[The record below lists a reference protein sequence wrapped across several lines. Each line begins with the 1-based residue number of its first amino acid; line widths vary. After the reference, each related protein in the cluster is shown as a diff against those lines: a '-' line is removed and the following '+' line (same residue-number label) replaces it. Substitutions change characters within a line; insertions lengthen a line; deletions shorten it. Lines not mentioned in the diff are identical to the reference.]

1 MKTLTKIQIEKYADV
16 LIWALKTVRTNFKK
30 YDTILIRCDLFG
42 LALGEVLHKKLI
54 EQKYNVIFR
63 TLYTPVLEKDFYQ
76 YSDEY
81 QRKYVAAGEKEFYEN
96 LNGNIYINAPA
107 SLTNLKDV
115 DPKRIGEVAIS
126 RKFLRDITKK
136 REEQNLFGWTLCTF
150 PTEQLAK
157 QANLSID
164 EYSKQII
171 KACFLDDKD
180 PVRKWKEIY
189 KNSMEIKKWI
199 NSLNI
204 DTFRIESASMDL
216 EIKLGDKRRF
226 LGVSGHNIPSFEI
239 FTSPDYRYTKGIY
252 FSNLP
257 SYRSGNYVENIRI
270 EFKNGKAIKVSAKR
284 GEEFVRKILNT
295 DEGACRIGEFSLT
308 DIRFSKINRFMADTL
323 FDENHG
329 GKYGNCHIAVGDS
342 YTETYS
348 ADVSKLNEKEK
359 ENLGFNNSAIHW
371 DLVNTENKK
380 VTAKLRN
387 GNIITIYE
395 NGVFKN

>member
-157 QANLSID
+157 
-164 EYSKQII
+164 
-171 KACFLDDKD
+171 
-180 PVRKWKEIY
+180 
-189 KNSMEIKKWI
+189 
-199 NSLNI
+199 
-204 DTFRIESASMDL
+204 
-216 EIKLGDKRRF
+216 
-226 LGVSGHNIPSFEI
+226 
-239 FTSPDYRYTKGIY
+239 
-252 FSNLP
+252 
-257 SYRSGNYVENIRI
+257 
-270 EFKNGKAIKVSAKR
+270 
-284 GEEFVRKILNT
+284 
-295 DEGACRIGEFSLT
+295 
-308 DIRFSKINRFMADTL
+308 
-323 FDENHG
+323 
-329 GKYGNCHIAVGDS
+329 
-342 YTETYS
+342 
-348 ADVSKLNEKEK
+348 
-359 ENLGFNNSAIHW
+359 
-371 DLVNTENKK
+371 
-380 VTAKLRN
+380 
-387 GNIITIYE
+387 
-395 NGVFKN
+395 

>member
-1 MKTLTKIQIEKYADV
+1 V
-16 LIWALKTVRTNFKK
+16 
-30 YDTILIRCDLFG
+30 DT
-42 LALGEVLHKKLI
+42 
-54 EQKYNVIFR
+54 
-63 TLYTPVLEKDFYQ
+63 
-76 YSDEY
+76 
-81 QRKYVAAGEKEFYEN
+81 
-96 LNGNIYINAPA
+96 LNGIY
-107 SLTNLKDV
+107 T
-115 DPKRIGEVAIS
+115 
-126 RKFLRDITKK
+126 
-136 REEQNLFGWTLCTF
+136 
-150 PTEQLAK
+150 K

>member
-1 MKTLTKIQIEKYADV
+1 
-16 LIWALKTVRTNFKK
+16 
-30 YDTILIRCDLFG
+30 
-42 LALGEVLHKKLI
+42 
-54 EQKYNVIFR
+54 IFR

-359 ENLGFNNSAIHW
+359 ENLGLNNSAIHW

>member
-81 QRKYVAAGEKEFYEN
+81 QRKYVAAGEKEFYGN

>member
-30 YDTILIRCDLFG
+30 YDTILIRCDLLG

>member
-295 DEGACRIGEFSLT
+295 DKGASRIGEFSLT

>member
-81 QRKYVAAGEKEFYEN
+81 QRKYVAAGEKEFYGN

-359 ENLGFNNSAIHW
+359 ENLGLNNSAIHW